1 MGSAEHES
9 FTFGTL
15 ANIVYDNISN
25 IPRILRLDLAG
36 QPIGWINWQVAV
48 CLYARDIVS
57 WTLGELVISVK
68 GGICARTGERSRVD
82 VNSIIACEGKLNTN
96 KQAIIPPLNNSAL
109 FERDQNTCMYCG
121 TKHPRREL
129 TRDHVVPRFR
139 GGKDTW
145 ENCVTACKR
154 CNHYKGSKLL
164 QETAMELL
172 ALPYAPNLAE
182 YLALVN
188 SSRILGDQ
196 MSFLETRFSKAR
208 DHRLQV
214 ALT

>member
-1 MGSAEHES
+1 MDSLY
-9 FTFGTL
+9 TDINRL
-15 ANIVYDNISN
+15 
-25 IPRILRLDLAG
+25 PRILRLDLAG

-48 CLYARDIVS
+48 CLHAREIVS

-68 GGICARTGERSRVD
+68 GGICAHTGKRSKVD

-109 FERDQNTCMYCG
+109 FERDESTCLYCG
-121 TKHPRREL
+121 TRFPRREL
-129 TRDHVVPRFR
+129 TRDHVVPRSQ
-139 GGKDTW
+139 GGRDTW

-154 CNHYKGSKLL
+154 CNHHKGNRLL
-164 QETAMELL
+164 HEVNMELL

-182 YLALVN
+182 YLTLVN

-196 MSFLETRFSKAR
+196 MSFLETRFSR
-208 DHRLQV
+208 HRHQRRSNSR
-214 ALT
+214 